1 MVQGLR
7 ILKIYKMFKNCL
19 IKQVLKQAHCKKV
32 SLEVVQRY
40 LLIYYNINTSMFALR
55 KRKTMMTIMN
65 QL

>member
-1 MVQGLR
+1 
-7 ILKIYKMFKNCL
+7 MFKNCL
-19 IKQVLKQAHCKKV
+19 IKQVLKQAHYKKV

-40 LLIYYNINTSMFALR
+40 LFLRYKINTSMFALR

>member
-40 LLIYYNINTSMFALR
+40 LSIHYNINTSMFALR

>member
-1 MVQGLR
+1 MVQGLE

-19 IKQVLKQAHCKKV
+19 IKQVLKQAHSKKV

-40 LLIYYNINTSMFALR
+40 LSINYNINASMFLLR
-55 KRKTMMTIMN
+55 KRKTMMSIMN

>member
-1 MVQGLR
+1 
-7 ILKIYKMFKNCL
+7 MFKNCL

-40 LLIYYNINTSMFALR
+40 LSINYNINTSMFSLR

-65 QL
+65 DLC